1 MNGANKRGT
10 NKNDFFISYT
20 KADEQW
26 ATWIAAVLEGEGYIC
41 RIQAWDFRAGG
52 NFMSDIN
59 NALKE
64 CERFIAVLS
73 PDYFKSAYC
82 KAEWTA
88 ALNAS
93 LKKDP
98 TGEKRLF
105 VPVRTE

>member
-1 MNGANKRGT
+1 MSGVNKSDT
-10 NKNDFFISYT
+10 CKDDFFISYT

-26 ATWIAAVLEGEGYIC
+26 ATWIAAVLEGEGYTC
-41 RIQAWDFRAGG
+41 RIQAWDFQAGG
-52 NFMSDIN
+52 NFVLDID
-59 NALKE
+59 NALTE
-64 CERFIAVLS
+64 CEGFIAVLS